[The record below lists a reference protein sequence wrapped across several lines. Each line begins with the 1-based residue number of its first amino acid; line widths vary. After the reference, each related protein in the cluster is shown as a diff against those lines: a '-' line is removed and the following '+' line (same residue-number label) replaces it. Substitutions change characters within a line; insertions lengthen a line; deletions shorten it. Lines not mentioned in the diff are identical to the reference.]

1 MNVTITFYKSDNVGQ
16 LRWGYG
22 KVMFLVVVTKVNVIK
37 KDHNCMLQDDEA
49 DDDVDNDNEEEGD
62 TDQLDSDEEQEET
75 AQRFGGFTTKAK
87 KGYGKLYFYP

>member
-1 MNVTITFYKSDNVGQ
+1 
-16 LRWGYG
+16 
-22 KVMFLVVVTKVNVIK
+22 
-37 KDHNCMLQDDEA
+37 MLQDDEA

>member
-1 MNVTITFYKSDNVGQ
+1 MSQSYFTYNVGQ
-16 LRWGYG
+16 LGWGYG

>member
-1 MNVTITFYKSDNVGQ
+1 
-16 LRWGYG
+16 
-22 KVMFLVVVTKVNVIK
+22 
-37 KDHNCMLQDDEA
+37 MLQDDEA

-87 KGYGKLYFYP
+87 KGYGKLYFILSLVAKLLLHLTCINQIVCKTMFISLKAI